1 MVLENIP
8 VHSSN
13 ISCIATEWK
22 RLISHLLFV
31 SVLWRKR
38 IYGMNIY
45 VNGTYKNGL
54 QAVVKLVQQ

>member
-22 RLISHLLFV
+22 GLISQLLFV

-45 VNGTYKNGL
+45 VNGT
-54 QAVVKLVQQ
+54 